1 MLGYVIKTKNKDA
14 HAKIRHR
21 QYSSFTSSKKR
32 DAQHLMVLRILFYEL
47 IITIRYLSWSI
58 NYC

>member
-21 QYSSFTSSKKR
+21 QYPSFTSSKKEMR
-32 DAQHLMVLRILFYEL
+32 
-47 IITIRYLSWSI
+47 SP
-58 NYC
+58 